1 MIMATSKIHK
11 AFNIDFTAPA
21 QGRSIEVDSQ
31 SSKKKTET
39 APGFMA
45 DVLIAESNAIQE
57 NKDLKAKLET
67 FDGSLPTRMIDP
79 NLIIR
84 SKWSNRL
91 EQSYQNQDF
100 TNLKTEIANSKGN
113 IQPIKVRPLAGS
125 PGMFEIVFGHR
136 RHQACLETGNQVLAI
151 IEDVNEESLFI
162 EMDRENRQRADLRP
176 YEQGVMYKRAID
188 EGMFKNSNSMSLAI
202 GVDASNIRKAIAMAE
217 LPDPILDAFESRMDI
232 QYAWS
237 NKLNFLLKK
246 NPNDVLTKASEIR
259 FKRDNGESV
268 SSNKALSILLG
279 ESNLTP
285 VSHDVEVGSKVF
297 TVTQKGDK
305 TTFEFSSLNNDQVS
319 KIKQFTQELLSNSQ

>member
-1 MIMATSKIHK
+1 
-11 AFNIDFTAPA
+11 
-21 QGRSIEVDSQ
+21 
-31 SSKKKTET
+31 
-39 APGFMA
+39 
-45 DVLIAESNAIQE
+45 
-57 NKDLKAKLET
+57 
-67 FDGSLPTRMIDP
+67 
-79 NLIIR
+79 
-84 SKWSNRL
+84 
-91 EQSYQNQDF
+91 
-100 TNLKTEIANSKGN
+100 
-113 IQPIKVRPLAGS
+113 
-125 PGMFEIVFGHR
+125 
-136 RHQACLETGNQVLAI
+136 
-151 IEDVNEESLFI
+151 
-162 EMDRENRQRADLRP
+162 
-176 YEQGVMYKRAID
+176 
-188 EGMFKNSNSMSLAI
+188 MFKNSNSMSLAI

-246 NPNDVLTKASEIR
+246 NPNDVLTRASEIR